1 NIKKVQR
8 FMSLFYFCIF
18 YNTKNLFLFINLQKL
33 NSNTAK
39 YSQFIKSE
47 AQRLGFLSC
56 GISKVEFLEE
66 EAPRLEK
73 WLSENRNGKM
83 QYMENHFDKRLNP
96 ALLVDGAKSVVSLLL
111 NYYPE
116 QTQRQDSFKIS
127 KYAYG
132 QDYHHIIKEKLK
144 ELLHSIQENIGEVDG
159 RVFVD
164 SAPVLDKA
172 WAQKSGLGWIGKNTN
187 LISKKV
193 GSFFF
198 VAELILDIEL
208 EYDNPTMTDHCGS
221 CTRCIDACPTDA
233 IIAPYVVD
241 GSKCI
246 SYYTIELKENIPQ
259 EVKGKF
265 DDWVFGCDVCQD
277 VCPWNRFS
285 APHSE
290 SLLNPKEGILSFSK
304 QDWIDITEETF
315 GKVFQKS
322 AVKRTKFEGFKRN
335 IEFVTK

>member
-1 NIKKVQR
+1 
-8 FMSLFYFCIF
+8 M
-18 YNTKNLFLFINLQKL
+18 NLKP
-33 NSNTAK
+33 K

-96 ALLVDGAKSVVSLLL
+96 ALLVEGAKSVVSLLL

-132 QDYHHIIKEKLK
+132 QDYHHVIKEKLK
-144 ELLHSIQENIGEVDG
+144 ELLHSIQENIGEVGG

-221 CTRCIDACPTDA
+221 CTRCIDACPTQA
-233 IIAPYVVD
+233 IISPYVVD
-241 GSKCI
+241 GSRCI

-285 APHSE
+285 VPHSE
-290 SLLNPKEGILSFSK
+290 SVLNPKEEILSFSK

-315 GKVFQKS
+315 SKVFQKS

-335 IEFVTK
+335 IEFVAK

>member
-1 NIKKVQR
+1 
-8 FMSLFYFCIF
+8 M
-18 YNTKNLFLFINLQKL
+18 

-56 GISKVEFLEE
+56 GISKVEFLEQ

-116 QTQRQDSFKIS
+116 KTQRQDSFKIS

-144 ELLHSIQENIGEVDG
+144 ELLHSIQENIGEVGG

-285 APHSE
+285 SPHNE
-290 SLLNPKEGILSFSK
+290 PLLQPKEEILSFSK

>member
-1 NIKKVQR
+1 
-8 FMSLFYFCIF
+8 M
-18 YNTKNLFLFINLQKL
+18 

-56 GISKVEFLEE
+56 GISKVEFLEQ

-116 QTQRQDSFKIS
+116 KTQRQDSFKIS

-144 ELLHSIQENIGEVDG
+144 ELLHSIQENIGEVGG

-208 EYDNPTMTDHCGS
+208 QYDNPTMTDHCGS

-290 SLLNPKEGILSFSK
+290 SLLNPKEEILSFSK